1 MAKMDDAVHNQ
12 AERESERMVN
22 TFKIYKPLL
31 RATMKLAGV
40 RPQKI
45 EVEPGTVMNIW
56 APTRSK
62 KNANNGKKPAV
73 VFLHG
78 FVGDG
83 ILTWQFQVLALA
95 RDYAV
100 YVPDLLFFGGSS
112 TGDGRRTV
120 GFQAECLARG
130 LAKLGVQQCTVVGF
144 SYGAMVAFRL
154 AELQPELVESVV
166 ATSSGPVVTESLS
179 RECLERLGFPT
190 WSEVL
195 LPDSA
200 SALKKLL
207 EIGSFHFPR
216 LPKCVF
222 KHALEVLFDGR
233 KERAE
238 LLEASVIPDKDF
250 AFPQYSQKVHLVWG
264 ENDRIFPAEVAKSL
278 KENLGDNATLV
289 CIEKAGHIVAL
300 ERPFVYNKCLK
311 KILASIYKAGHT
323 K

>member
-1 MAKMDDAVHNQ
+1 
-12 AERESERMVN
+12 MVN
-22 TFKIYKPLL
+22 TVKLYKLLL
-31 RATMKLAGV
+31 RATMKLAGL

-56 APTRSK
+56 APTRSE
-62 KNANNGKKPAV
+62 KNANNGKKPVV

-78 FVGDG
+78 FIGDG
-83 ILTWQFQVLALA
+83 ILTWQFQVLALV

-100 YVPDLLFFGGSS
+100 YVPDFLFFGGSS
-112 TGDGRRTV
+112 TGNNRRTV
-120 GFQAECLARG
+120 GFQAECVARG
-130 LAKLGVQQCTVVGF
+130 LAKLGVQRCTVVGF
-144 SYGAMVAFRL
+144 SYGTMVAFRL
-154 AELQPELVESVV
+154 AESQPELVESVV
-166 ATSSGPVVTESLS
+166 ATCGPPVLTESLT
-179 RECLERLGFPT
+179 RERLERLGFPT
-190 WSEVL
+190 WSEFL
-195 LPDSA
+195 LPDSG

-222 KHALEVLFDGR
+222 KHALEVMIDCR
-233 KERAE
+233 KERTE
-238 LLEASVIPDKDF
+238 LLEAMVIPDKDF
-250 AFPQYSQKVHLVWG
+250 AFRQYSQRVHLVWG
-264 ENDRIFPAEVAKSL
+264 ENDRIFPVEVAKSL

-311 KILASIYKAGHT
+311 KILASIYKDGHT

>member
-1 MAKMDDAVHNQ
+1 MDDTVHNQ
-12 AERESERMVN
+12 AERETIVN
-22 TFKIYKPLL
+22 PFKIYKPLL
-31 RATMKLAGV
+31 RATMRLAGL

-45 EVEPGTVMNIW
+45 E
-56 APTRSK
+56 
-62 KNANNGKKPAV
+62 
-73 VFLHG
+73 
-78 FVGDG
+78 
-83 ILTWQFQVLALA
+83 FQVLALA
-95 RDYAV
+95 GDYAV

-112 TGDGRRTV
+112 TCDSGRTV

-144 SYGAMVAFRL
+144 SYDAMVAFRL
-154 AELQPELVESVV
+154 AELQPELVKSVV
-166 ATSSGPVVTESLS
+166 ATCSGPVVTESLS

-190 WSEVL
+190 LSEFL

-222 KHALEVLFDGR
+222 KHAQ
-233 KERAE
+233 ERAE
-238 LLEASVIPDKDF
+238 LLEALVIPDNSLSRSTLRFDESS
-250 AFPQYSQKVHLVWG
+250 PSKVHLVMG
-264 ENDRIFPAEVAKSL
+264 ENDRIFPAEVAKSV
-278 KENLGDNATLV
+278 KENLGDSATLV
-289 CIEKAGHIVAL
+289 CIEKAGHMVAL

>member
-1 MAKMDDAVHNQ
+1 
-12 AERESERMVN
+12 MVN
-22 TFKIYKPLL
+22 AVKIYKPLL
-31 RATMKLAGV
+31 RATMRLAGLT
-40 RPQKI
+40 PQKI

-62 KNANNGKKPAV
+62 KNANNSKKPAV

-78 FVGDG
+78 FFADG

-144 SYGAMVAFRL
+144 SYGAVVAFRL

-166 ATSSGPVVTESLS
+166 ATCSGPVLTESLS

-190 WSEVL
+190 WSEFL

-207 EIGSFHFPR
+207 EISSFHFPI

-222 KHALEVLFDGR
+222 KHALED
-233 KERAE
+233 
-238 LLEASVIPDKDF
+238 
-250 AFPQYSQKVHLVWG
+250 Q
-264 ENDRIFPAEVAKSL
+264 
-278 KENLGDNATLV
+278 
-289 CIEKAGHIVAL
+289 AL
-300 ERPFVYNKCLK
+300 ELMD
-311 KILASIYKAGHT
+311 GG
-323 K
+323 

>member
-1 MAKMDDAVHNQ
+1 
-12 AERESERMVN
+12 MVN
-22 TFKIYKPLL
+22 TLKLYKPLL
-31 RATMKLAGV
+31 RATMKLAGL

-56 APTRSK
+56 ASTRSK

-73 VFLHG
+73 VFVHG

-95 RDYAV
+95 RNYTV
-100 YVPDLLFFGGSS
+100 YVPDLFFFGGSYTS
-112 TGDGRRTV
+112 DGRRTV

-130 LAKLGVQQCTVVGF
+130 LAKLGVQRCTVVGF
-144 SYGAMVAFRL
+144 SYGTMVAFSL
-154 AELQPELVESVV
+154 AESQPELVESVV
-166 ATSSGPVVTESLS
+166 ATGCPSVLTESLT
-179 RECLERLGFPT
+179 RERLERLGLPT
-190 WSEVL
+190 LSEFL

-207 EIGSFHFPR
+207 EIGSFHFPW

-222 KHALEVLFDGR
+222 RHALEVMFDCR
-233 KERAE
+233 KERTE
-238 LLEASVIPDKDF
+238 LLEAMVIPDKDF
-250 AFPQYSQKVHLVWG
+250 AFPQYSQRVYLVWG
-264 ENDRIFPAEVAKSL
+264 ENDRIFPVEVANSL
-278 KENLGDNATLV
+278 KENLGVNATLV

-311 KILASIYKAGHT
+311 KILASIYKDGHT